1 MDTSQFSPSN
11 FDSCNETPK
20 EGKMNCSWTK
30 NQKQTKIENE
40 HQKRNDKKFLEN
52 AAIVKHILHLE
63 AFNVIV
69 EVFVRFLSSNCI
81 KLYLLLSDFC
91 NIKLY

>member
-30 NQKQTKIENE
+30 KTKNQKQTIIENE

-52 AAIVKHILHLE
+52 ATIVKHILHLE

-69 EVFVRFLSSNCI
+69 QVVVRVLSSNCI
-81 KLYLLLSDFC
+81 KL
-91 NIKLY
+91 

>member
-1 MDTSQFSPSN
+1 MDTCQFSPSN

-20 EGKMNCSWTK
+20 EGQTICNWTKKTK
-30 NQKQTKIENE
+30 NQKQTRIENE

-52 AAIVKHILHLE
+52 VPIVKHILHLE

-69 EVFVRFLSSNCI
+69 QVVRFLSSNCI
-81 KLYLLLSDFC
+81 KL
-91 NIKLY
+91 